1 MLTTIDKHV
10 KNNVENIDKIEAL
23 TTELCNRFGNVMPHD
38 VNLSRQIVSF
48 QANKQL
54 PVYRWYK
61 YKEGFSANLIHYLF
75 NPYTFFIGAAIEKD
89 MADEIFKQLK
99 ENVLAFAG
107 NLTLEEHLVEICN
120 WLISL

>member
-1 MLTTIDKHV
+1 MFLTDQYIKD
-10 KNNVENIDKIEAL
+10 NIEDIDKIDAL
-23 TTELCNRFGNVMPHD
+23 SDELKHRFKDIIVED
-38 VNLSRQIVSF
+38 ANLSRQLVSF
-48 QANKQL
+48 KANKQL
-54 PVYRWYK
+54 PIYRWYK
-61 YKEGFSANLIHYLF
+61 YKEAFSANLIHYLF

-99 ENVLAFAG
+99 DNVLAFAG